1 MKTQKVHIYT
11 TGSSY
16 RLDHEITDF
25 CYTVIMAEQISN
37 YTIIVMHEENLKNK
51 KITMLAFKFNS
62 CSVGFAPFSGK

>member
-16 RLDHEITDF
+16 RLDDEITDF

-51 KITMLAFKFNS
+51 KQQ
-62 CSVGFAPFSGK
+62 C

>member
-37 YTIIVMHEENLKNK
+37 YTIIVMHEENLKTKNNHVS
-51 KITMLAFKFNS
+51 IQTQFVL
-62 CSVGFAPFSGK
+62 CGFCPLFW